1 MVAFPHSAALRGA
14 VVSVTGDPFKEPD
27 HQALSYEAD
36 GLILI
41 DHGRITAVGDY
52 SRLRHDIGSRPLTHY
67 PNALLMPGF
76 IDAHVHYPQTQ
87 IIGAYG
93 AQLIEWLE
101 QYTFVAEQQFADER
115 HARAAAELF
124 LRETLRAGTT
134 TAAVF
139 CTSHPTSV
147 EAYFG
152 AAEKLGVRTIA
163 GKVMM
168 DRNAPTPLLDTAQSG
183 YDDSQALIEKWHGKG
198 RLSYAVTP
206 RFAPT
211 STPAQLEAAGALWQ
225 RHPGTYMQTH
235 LSENQGEID
244 WVRELFPE
252 RDGYLDVYAHYGLL
266 GPRAVFGHAIHLTE
280 TEWQTL
286 AHSGSAVTHCP
297 SSNGFLGSGLFD
309 FARAL
314 DKRPGQAPVRTGLAT
329 DVGAGTS
336 LSMLRI
342 MGEAYKIGQLGGYS
356 LSATKALYLATH
368 GAARALYLDEHI
380 GTLEAGKEA
389 DIVVLD
395 LRSTPLIDFRMKHC
409 DSIEEALFIQMTMAD
424 DRAVKAV
431 YVDGRLTHERD
442 AAPSLP

>member
-1 MVAFPHSAALRGA
+1 MVAFSHSAALRGA
-14 VVSVTGDPFKEPD
+14 VVCVTGDPFNEPD

-52 SRLRHDIGSRPLTHY
+52 SRLRHDIGTRPLTHY

-76 IDAHVHYPQTQ
+76 IDTHVHYPQTQ

-101 QYTFVAEQQFADER
+101 QYTFLAEQQFADER
-115 HARAAAELF
+115 HARAVADVF
-124 LRETLRAGTT
+124 LHETLRAGTT

-139 CTSHPTSV
+139 CTSHPASV
-147 EAYFG
+147 DAYFS

-163 GKVMM
+163 GKVLM

-183 YDDSQALIEKWHGKG
+183 YDDSLALIERWHGKG

-235 LSENQGEID
+235 LSESQSEID
-244 WVRELFPE
+244 WVRALFPE

-280 TEWQTL
+280 AEWLTL
-286 AHSGSAVTHCP
+286 AQSGSSIAHCP

-309 FARAL
+309 FSRAL
-314 DKRPGQAPVRTGLAT
+314 SGRPGQPPVRTGLAT
-329 DVGAGTS
+329 DVGAGTT
-336 LSMLRI
+336 LSMPRM

-380 GTLEAGKEA
+380 GTLEVGKEA

-431 YVDGRLTHERD
+431 YVGGRLAHERD
-442 AAPSLP
+442 AAP